1 MEWKLLKEKCSGI
14 QTFFIIQ
21 HKTLRAEIIVFFLI
35 KKFKTKN
42 LKILKKKNQLKN
54 WKTNKITKNLGEGE
68 TYNTKMKFLLLVT
81 TMMCTGIEEKPK
93 EPSIHVFSM
102 W

>member
-1 MEWKLLKEKCSGI
+1 MELKLLKEKCSGI

-42 LKILKKKNQLKN
+42 LKILKKKKS
-54 WKTNKITKNLGEGE
+54 T
-68 TYNTKMKFLLLVT
+68 
-81 TMMCTGIEEKPK
+81 EKL
-93 EPSIHVFSM
+93 ED
-102 W
+102 